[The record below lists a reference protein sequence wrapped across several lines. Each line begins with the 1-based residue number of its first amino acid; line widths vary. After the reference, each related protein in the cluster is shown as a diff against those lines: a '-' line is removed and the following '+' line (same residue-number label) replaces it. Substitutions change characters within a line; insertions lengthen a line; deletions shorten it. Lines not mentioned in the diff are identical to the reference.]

1 VSYSLAIQDG
11 ELVQD
16 GSELGL
22 VWGIEKLK
30 QDLQLWVT
38 ERFGGDRFHPAMGSI
53 LQDMI
58 GGVIDFSTK
67 AIIIREVERVLDNYQ
82 RVQYKAYKENPQ
94 LFSLSEILYSI
105 DEIKADVYFDR
116 VIVGVKVR
124 SAASDVASLVFEQ
137 GL

>member
-1 VSYSLAIQDG
+1 MSYSLAIQDG